1 MDESKSKGR
10 LAVLSTIGVVTL
22 AALVWG
28 VSMAL
33 RRFTE
38 RQFPEGEAK
47 PTGWLASA
55 YARTVPW
62 LGEWLYSIFAKR
74 LELTPD
80 DEVLDVACGS
90 GAFLRKHAS
99 HVQRVAGL
107 DHSEDLIDIAKHENQ
122 ERVAAGTAEF
132 VVGDAAV
139 LPWDDDEFSVVT
151 SNCIDCF
158 AAKTRPALEEMYRVL
173 RPGGRILVGDDHR
186 QDMEEIGF
194 SKVTVEHVVWGDLTS
209 GTKRAA

>member
-1 MDESKSKGR
+1 MGESKSKIR
-10 LAVLSTIGVVTL
+10 FTVLSTIGVVTL
-22 AALVWG
+22 ATLIWSALA
-28 VSMAL
+28 AL
-33 RRFTE
+33 RQFME

-47 PTGWLASA
+47 PTGWLASV
-55 YARTVPW
+55 YAKTVPW

-74 LELTPD
+74 LELAPE
-80 DEVLDVACGS
+80 DEVLDVGCGS

-107 DHSEDLIDIAKHENQ
+107 DHSEDLIEIAKRENR
-122 ERVAAGTAEF
+122 ERVAAGTAEYL
-132 VVGDAAV
+132 VGDATV
-139 LPWDDDEFSVVT
+139 LPWGDNQFSVVT

-158 AAKTRPALEEMYRVL
+158 AAKSRPALEEMYRVL

-194 SKVTVEHVVWGDLTS
+194 TEVIVEHVLWGDLTG